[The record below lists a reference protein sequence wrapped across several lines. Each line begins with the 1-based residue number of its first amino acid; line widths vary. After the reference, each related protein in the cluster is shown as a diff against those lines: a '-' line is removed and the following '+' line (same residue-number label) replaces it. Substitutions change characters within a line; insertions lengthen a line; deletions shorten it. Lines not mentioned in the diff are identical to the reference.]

1 MTDTDSDRLMSG
13 EAWQEFCDRL
23 RAAGDRILEPDFP
36 DDERTRT
43 EGFRSLLRLLNYS
56 THLEVEAGDPLF
68 PDFVRYQEPHSQ
80 WGGPNPD
87 NTYLR
92 AVIDPTQTYKIW
104 ADVDGMLQAIF
115 CQHEGDMQLEQ
126 YGVYHERD
134 LDEFEVDDDGFL
146 ELILSPDEH
155 EGNWIPTH
163 PDARLFTIRIY
174 VSDWESHTAPTF
186 HIEREGFEGV
196 APPPPTPGQLARGL
210 DRAIDWVEKTCV
222 YWNGFV
228 QKRFDAATPNVA
240 GEVRSTPGGAENIA
254 YGSCSWDLTDDEALL
269 LTCEVPVAQYWSFTI
284 HTMTWLESGDFP
296 RRQTSL
302 SGDQVSLDDD
312 GKVRIVLSRQDPGV
326 PNWIDTEG
334 RPRGLLAYRWAWA
347 ETRPTPTAQV
357 VPLAE
362 LFEHLPEDHPQV
374 GPEQRRQQLSVRR
387 EALWNRYG

>member
-1 MTDTDSDRLMSG
+1 MTDQDSDRLMSG
-13 EAWQEFCDRL
+13 KAWREFCDRL

-56 THLEVEAGDPLF
+56 TRLEVEAGDPLF
-68 PDFVRYQEPHSQ
+68 PDFVRYEEPHTQ

-146 ELILSPDEH
+146 ELILSPEEH
-155 EGNWIPTH
+155 DGNWIPTH

-174 VSDWESHTAPTF
+174 VSDWENHTAPTF

-196 APPPPTPGQLARGL
+196 APPPPTPEQLARGL
-210 DRAIDWVEKTCV
+210 DRAINWVEKTSV
-222 YWNGFV
+222 YWNGYV
-228 QKRFDAATPNVA
+228 QKSFDAATPNVA
-240 GEVRSTPGGAENIA
+240 GEVRSTPGGAVLELHDP
-254 YGSCSWDLTDDEALL
+254 YDDLAR
-269 LTCEVPVAQYWSFTI
+269 VRRFSAASN
-284 HTMTWLESGDFP
+284 ESD
-296 RRQTSL
+296 RR
-302 SGDQVSLDDD
+302 
-312 GKVRIVLSRQDPGV
+312 PGQ
-326 PNWIDTEG
+326 PG
-334 RPRGLLAYRWAWA
+334 RRWAGA
-347 ETRPTPTAQV
+347 NRALQARPGST
-357 VPLAE
+357 
-362 LFEHLPEDHPQV
+362 
-374 GPEQRRQQLSVRR
+374 
-387 EALWNRYG
+387 